1 MEPAVRSK
9 MYQSRTEQAI
19 DEDGLATMSSLHS
32 AQQCALS
39 YMLELIKADT
49 EAAAQEKATQNG
61 N

>member
-1 MEPAVRSK
+1 
-9 MYQSRTEQAI
+9 MYQSKTEQAI

-39 YMLELIKADT
+39 YMLELINSDSK
-49 EAAAQEKATQNG
+49 AAAQEKATQNG

>member
-1 MEPAVRSK
+1 MEPTIRSK
-9 MYQSRTEQAI
+9 MYQLNPEQFVS
-19 DEDGLATMSSLHS
+19 EDGLSTISSLHF

-49 EAAAQEKATQNG
+49 EAAAQEKATHNG